1 VSANLGFALDS
12 GWQVLLVALVLG
24 AGLPVVFAL
33 GIRALAWGTGGAAE
47 RAPGVRPHPAGRV
60 AAVVCFA
67 VVVLAVALGITVVVS
82 SGLGKAVSFNQGYPT
97 LEDA

>member
-24 AGLPVVFAL
+24 AGLPMVFAL
-33 GIRALAWGTGGAAE
+33 GIRALAWGTGGEAE
-47 RAPGVRPHPAGRV
+47 RTPGGRPHAAGRI
-60 AAVVCFA
+60 AAAACFA
-67 VVVLAVALGITVVVS
+67 VVVLAVAVGITVVVS
-82 SGLGKAVSFNQGYPT
+82 SGLGKTVSFSQGYPT